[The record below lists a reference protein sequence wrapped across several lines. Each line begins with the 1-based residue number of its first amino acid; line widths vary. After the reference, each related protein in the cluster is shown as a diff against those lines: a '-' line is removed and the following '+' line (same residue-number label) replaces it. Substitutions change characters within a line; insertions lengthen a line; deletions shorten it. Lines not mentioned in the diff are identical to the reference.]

1 MNIKQFIKQHKDN
14 WQQLDAAIQH
24 LHTRKHQVTSQD
36 IDRFYRLYQK
46 TAQNLSYAQTY
57 FPQEEMTVY
66 LNTLVA
72 KAHNMLYKDQVSS
85 GKQIKQFF
93 TVTFIQ
99 LLWDQYKAVIIAMG
113 LFLLGAAGSFLAVL
127 SNPDHIYAILPS
139 EITAE
144 INPERLNS
152 NPGTIDGSFMSA
164 SIMTNNIQV
173 AFLAFAGGIT
183 FGILT
188 VYVLMINGIMVGGLA
203 AFFWHYSK
211 TYVFWAYIV
220 PHGII
225 ELTAIFIAGGA
236 GLLMGYKLLVP
247 GNYSRGYQLKIQA
260 TRSIQLI
267 LGTIPLFVI
276 AGIIEGFITPAAIS
290 LEMKYAVA
298 LLTLFGLI
306 LYVGIGKMVWSKT
319 DTIHL

>member
-127 SNPDHIYAILPS
+127 SNPII
-139 EITAE
+139 
-144 INPERLNS
+144 
-152 NPGTIDGSFMSA
+152 FMLFYQVKSQQKL
-164 SIMTNNIQV
+164 IPNDLIQ
-173 AFLAFAGGIT
+173 
-183 FGILT
+183 
-188 VYVLMINGIMVGGLA
+188 
-203 AFFWHYSK
+203 
-211 TYVFWAYIV
+211 
-220 PHGII
+220 
-225 ELTAIFIAGGA
+225 
-236 GLLMGYKLLVP
+236 
-247 GNYSRGYQLKIQA
+247 
-260 TRSIQLI
+260 I
-267 LGTIPLFVI
+267 LGR
-276 AGIIEGFITPAAIS
+276 
-290 LEMKYAVA
+290 
-298 LLTLFGLI
+298 
-306 LYVGIGKMVWSKT
+306 
-319 DTIHL
+319 